1 MEPSPHCC
9 VLSPKLR
16 LELIVK
22 MSISR
27 VIAVAKALLV
37 HRVRPRKTEME
48 CVSSLNMIVGQLR
61 YIPCRMVQHSFLTG
75 IFIARGS
82 FRYQNTVRL
91 QKGLM
96 YMIYTL
102 CVDEMAYME
111 FMFYY
116 KHIFY
121 YIWNLCFTTSLY
133 FLIFEHPNSST
144 IIVSFLYI
152 NGIPSREC
160 E

>member
-1 MEPSPHCC
+1 
-9 VLSPKLR
+9 
-16 LELIVK
+16 
-22 MSISR
+22 
-27 VIAVAKALLV
+27 
-37 HRVRPRKTEME
+37 
-48 CVSSLNMIVGQLR
+48 
-61 YIPCRMVQHSFLTG
+61 
-75 IFIARGS
+75 
-82 FRYQNTVRL
+82 
-91 QKGLM
+91 
-96 YMIYTL
+96 MIYTL

-111 FMFYY
+111 FMFYYKLMFYY